1 MRIWTMIANGPVD
14 DGGFSEPYTAAYD
27 VERYCEKHP
36 DAEESDIER
45 IAANYHCHVR
55 WRNQV

>member
-1 MRIWTMIANGPVD
+1 MIANGPVD